1 MRLILRTLGTW
12 LLSIAVI
19 LGVIDGTKSLAANAV
34 ITTSLGDLWTSLNA
48 TSLEWVQAFLETRFF
63 GPVLTPMLASLLTVP
78 SFVVVGV
85 PAIVLAFLGRSRYVR
100 QYVKTDEI

>member
-1 MRLILRTLGTW
+1 MRLIVRTVGTW

-19 LGVIDGTKSLAANAV
+19 LAVIDGTKSLAANAV
-34 ITTSLGDLWTSLNA
+34 VTTPLGELWTSLNA
-48 TSLEWVQAFLETRFF
+48 SSLQWVQAFLESRFF
-63 GPVLTPMLASLLTVP
+63 GPILTPMLASLLTVP
-78 SFVVVGV
+78 SFIVIGV

>member
-19 LGVIDGTKSLAANAV
+19 LAVIDGTKSLAANALV
-34 ITTSLGDLWTSLNA
+34 MTPLGDLWQSLNA
-48 TSLEWVQAFLETRFF
+48 GSLEWVEAFLETRFF
-63 GPVLTPMLASLLTVP
+63 GPALTPMLTSLLTVP

-85 PAIVLAFLGRSRYVR
+85 PAIILAFLGRSRYAH
-100 QYVKTDEI
+100 QYVRTDEI

>member
-1 MRLILRTLGTW
+1 MRLVVRTLGTW

-19 LGVIDGTKSLAANAV
+19 LAVIDGTKSLAANGV
-34 ITTSLGDLWTSLNA
+34 VTTPLGDLWTSLNA
-48 TSLEWVQAFLETRFF
+48 GSLQWVQTFLESRFF
-63 GPVLTPMLASLLTVP
+63 GPVLTPMLASLLSVP
-78 SFVVVGV
+78 SFAVIGV